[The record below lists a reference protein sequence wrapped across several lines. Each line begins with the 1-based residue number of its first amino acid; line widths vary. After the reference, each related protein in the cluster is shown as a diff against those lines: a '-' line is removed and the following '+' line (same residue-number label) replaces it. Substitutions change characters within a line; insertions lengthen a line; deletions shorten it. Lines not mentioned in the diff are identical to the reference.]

1 MTNEELVLLHRAGD
15 RDALGQLLKQ
25 NEGALK
31 KICLRLCRDNDIDD
45 GMQEAAICLMDC
57 VRLWDPNRGT
67 KFITFLYHSVM
78 TRVGRWVYRNRLV
91 RYPYKK
97 WQEAN
102 AVSVLSIYED
112 GKAIE
117 IADVPRLQADEDDER
132 RHDLARVK
140 KVLSVFSERERKIV
154 LRRAEGKVF
163 REIAAEFGVTKQ
175 RAQQIYQHVRKQLHG
190 VA

>member
-67 KFITFLYHSVM
+67 KFITFLYHSVQ

>member
-1 MTNEELVLLHRAGD
+1 
-15 RDALGQLLKQ
+15 
-25 NEGALK
+25 
-31 KICLRLCRDNDIDD
+31 
-45 GMQEAAICLMDC
+45 MQEAAICLMDC

-112 GKAIE
+112 GKPIDYWLTLVGKIKDKKHMEIVALLKSDHGLGHGHANAIV
-117 IADVPRLQADEDDER
+117 A
-132 RHDLARVK
+132 
-140 KVLSVFSERERKIV
+140 
-154 LRRAEGKVF
+154 
-163 REIAAEFGVTKQ
+163 
-175 RAQQIYQHVRKQLHG
+175 HVMASKDK
-190 VA
+190 